1 MKVKGNYVSL
11 TISCILLILPLLFLL
26 LAFISWIKNNGN
38 TKIDEQCKTREFYTG
53 ILTLPKRYLY
63 QIQEGDEDQDPEIVS
78 SMKKVK
84 MARFY
89 YISFLSRRLAIVL
102 IAVLIPDSYFALRAS
117 LFLFLQVLYI
127 VYTIIIRS
135 FAEKKDQMIELLNEI
150 AILILVIILTIFNSK
165 SGWTDAV
172 VYTIISIILIQTF
185 ILMLI
190 AAIGLMMKLI
200 RFIKELKSKDDNLDP
215 EVANTKKQ
223 SNNDSRNGEISYQ
236 IDEISS
242 QNLGSLPQ
250 NFT

>member
-1 MKVKGNYVSL
+1 MSL
-11 TISCILLILPLLFLL
+11 IISCILLILPLLFLL
-26 LAFISWIKNNGN
+26 LALISWTKNKEN
-38 TKIDEQCKTREFYTG
+38 TKIDEQCKTREFYSG
-53 ILTLPKRYLY
+53 LLTLPKRYLY
-63 QIQEGDEDQDPEIVS
+63 QVQEGDEGQDPEIVS

-84 MARFY
+84 MARLY
-89 YISFLSRRLAIVL
+89 YILFLSRRLVIVL
-102 IAVLIPDSYFALRAS
+102 IAVLIPDSYFTLRAS
-117 LFLFLQVLYI
+117 LFLISQVLYL

-135 FAEKKDQMIELLNEI
+135 FAEKRDQMIELLNEI
-150 AILILVIILTIFNSK
+150 AILILMTILTIFDSE

-172 VYTIISIILIQTF
+172 AYTIISIILIQTF

-190 AAIGLMMKLI
+190 AAIGFMMKLI

-223 SNNDSRNGEISYQ
+223 SNDDSRNGEISYQ